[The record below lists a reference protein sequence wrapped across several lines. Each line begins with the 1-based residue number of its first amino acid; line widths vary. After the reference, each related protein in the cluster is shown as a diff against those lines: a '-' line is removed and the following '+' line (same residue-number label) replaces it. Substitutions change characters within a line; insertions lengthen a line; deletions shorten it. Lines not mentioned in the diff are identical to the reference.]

1 MSDTDKGGRQRN
13 LFTMSSGVFRKH
25 ADPKPSSGGEESG
38 GQLPV
43 EHSDGTDIAELPSKR
58 PIKTIAAS
66 MRGAF
71 EDVSAGMSRIAG
83 KHHQT
88 SQAVK
93 PQGQEEKD
101 EEGETGSND
110 APRPKSTLSR
120 FAGTFNA
127 ALQSLAPIA
136 SRMGVSRTGTGPRFG
151 PGELGGII
159 DDEIDNGGMRLPSA
173 FSIYCYLARVGNA
186 LISPS
191 FDPIVQKRYPWR
203 ARQCRRR
210 APPQGP

>member
-1 MSDTDKGGRQRN
+1 MPIPKAAGAAKAASAASAASDTAADAKKKDTDNGGRQRD

-25 ADPKPSSGGEESG
+25 ADPKPSSGDVASG
-38 GQLPV
+38 GQLPM
-43 EHSDGTDIAELPSKR
+43 EHSDGTDIAEMPSKG
-58 PIKTIAAS
+58 PLKKKIAAS
-66 MRGAF
+66 LRGAF
-71 EDVSAGMSRIAG
+71 EDVSAGLSRIAG

-93 PQGQEEKD
+93 EQGEEEKD

-136 SRMGVSRTGTGPRFG
+136 SRIGVSRAGTGARFG
-151 PGELGGII
+151 PVESGPSSDE
-159 DDEIDNGGMRLPSA
+159 EIDNGGMRLPSA
-173 FSIYCYLARVGNA
+173 FSIYCYLARV
-186 LISPS
+186 
-191 FDPIVQKRYPWR
+191 
-203 ARQCRRR
+203 
-210 APPQGP
+210 

>member
-1 MSDTDKGGRQRN
+1 
-13 LFTMSSGVFRKH
+13 MSSGVFRKH
-25 ADPKPSSGGEESG
+25 ADPKPSSGDVASG

-43 EHSDGTDIAELPSKR
+43 EHSDGSNIAEMPSKG
-58 PIKTIAAS
+58 PIKKIAAS
-66 MRGAF
+66 LRGAF

-93 PQGQEEKD
+93 PQGEEGND

-110 APRPKSTLSR
+110 APRPRSTLSR

-136 SRMGVSRTGTGPRFG
+136 SRMGVSRTGTGTRFG
-151 PGELGGII
+151 PGESGESS
-159 DDEIDNGGMRLPSA
+159 DEEIDNGGMRLPSA
-173 FSIYCYLARVGNA
+173 FSIYCYLARV
-186 LISPS
+186 
-191 FDPIVQKRYPWR
+191 
-203 ARQCRRR
+203 
-210 APPQGP
+210 